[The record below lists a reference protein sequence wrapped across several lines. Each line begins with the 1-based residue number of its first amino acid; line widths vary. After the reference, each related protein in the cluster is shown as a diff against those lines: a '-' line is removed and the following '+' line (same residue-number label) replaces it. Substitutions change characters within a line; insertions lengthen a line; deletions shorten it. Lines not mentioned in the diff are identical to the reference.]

1 MNLGRQNVAAG
12 RDRCGEL
19 RMSENN
25 VEKDYGPLDRVKDA
39 SGIYGLGFERESFL
53 GFITPF
59 IVVGALS
66 LIGAA
71 VIVFWLS

>member
-1 MNLGRQNVAAG
+1 
-12 RDRCGEL
+12 
-19 RMSENN
+19 MSDNN

-59 IVVGALS
+59 IAVGVLGV
-66 LIGAA
+66 IGAI

>member
-1 MNLGRQNVAAG
+1 
-12 RDRCGEL
+12 
-19 RMSENN
+19 MSENN
-25 VEKDYGPLDRVKDA
+25 VEKDYGPIDRVKDA

-59 IVVGALS
+59 IAVGVLGV
-66 LIGAA
+66 IGAV